1 MKAKISLFLF
11 VLTFQTV
18 LFGQEKLKAVFNDQ
32 INPAAPAAKPFIDF
46 DGKGFII
53 NGKHT
58 FLTSGSIHYPRV
70 PSLLWKDRLLR
81 MKRGGF
87 DAVETYNFW
96 NFHETRENEWDFS
109 GDKDFGKFLETAQ
122 KLGMYS
128 IVRVGPYVC
137 AEWDLGGFP
146 IWLKFKPAFK
156 VRTNDSVYLKWN
168 DHWYDKILPIVA
180 NHQISKGGNV
190 IMVQLENEH
199 PMGWGVVKNNPY
211 FTHLQAQAEK
221 NNIEVPWFFSGLHH
235 GGPPS
240 TNNANTATRTN
251 PWFTTEFWSGWFDAY
266 RTLGEKRL
274 RNIDQANWEIQAHAG
289 GGYNFYMI
297 HGGTN
302 FETWND
308 NSGAASYDYGTAIGQ
323 AGDLRLMYY
332 RMKRANLFAKSFP
345 TIIGNA
351 TNEVDNYKD
360 FASGKSVE
368 ILGAPKSADGTFV
381 FIRNFSN
388 TEATATYKN
397 GDTFRMSS
405 YGIYP
410 IPVDV
415 NISNNLKIASST
427 LPVFGIAR
435 NENTTTLI
443 VYGQPGDKGNMV
455 LNMNGK
461 TRVTSNSKAIKANTN
476 NSESVTLQ
484 VNIPANGTEE
494 CLLSSGTETVR
505 ILAINQD
512 LSLYTWIL
520 GDAGKQF
527 VVCGSSF
534 VRDLQIKNNKTSVII
549 ERPYSEVSPQ
559 RIAVYGSKSQSW
571 NLKVKADI
579 SLATKPAPA
588 FSKWQM
594 AESPETTTDF
604 DDSKWLATD
613 SVMDMGADGNISA
626 FGWYRTTINAPAATE
641 AIMKLKYSNNIE
653 IFVNGKHASEAKGIA
668 KLNLAAGKNTISI
681 LASHTGRDKEY
692 LYMGALCNH
701 NDKGIFGKVTLE
713 MNGTTTQ
720 LKGWKM
726 RGNASITAPETKS
739 WAEVSTSNGAP
750 SFFKTTFKA
759 PRPGNVG
766 PNPVYRVSYKGLT
779 RGTMWINGHNLGRY
793 PEKIRLNTLYIP
805 ECWLNNNEN
814 SLVIFDETGANP
826 SQIELIADKVES
838 REIIEVSEVVTS
850 ATPIVVSQEYPPRNL
865 SAQNI
870 GNIAFGKPV
879 TASSIANSTL
889 AEAITDGDLNSDWA
903 AVNNEPNA
911 WFTVDFQKLEAIKVI
926 EINWN
931 IPARNYKY
939 TVEASNDNVNWT
951 KIGDQTTA
959 VPTSPDSPS
968 ELSRLNLTGESYRYI
983 KVTINESKSMRVAE
997 MKVFG
1002 K

>member
-1 MKAKISLFLF
+1 MKTKISLFLF
-11 VLTFQTV
+11 ILAFNTI
-18 LFGQEKLKAVFNDQ
+18 LFGQEKPKSVRNDL
-32 INPAAPAAKPFIDF
+32 IYPALESVKPFIDF

-70 PSLLWKDRLLR
+70 PSLLWEDRLLR
-81 MKRGGF
+81 MKQGGF

-109 GDKDFGKFLETAQ
+109 GDKDFAKFLDISQ

-146 IWLKFKPAFK
+146 IWLKFKPAFN
-156 VRTNDSVYLKWN
+156 VRTNDSLYLKWN

-180 NHQISKGGNV
+180 KHQIHKGGNV
-190 IMVQLENEH
+190 VMVQLENEH
-199 PMGWGVVKNNPY
+199 PQGWGVVNDIPY
-211 FTHLQAQAEK
+211 FSHLKAQAEK
-221 NNIEVPWFFSGLHH
+221 HKIEVPWFFSGLHH

-251 PWFTTEFWSGWFDAY
+251 PWFSTEFWSGWFDAY
-266 RTLGEKRL
+266 RTLAEKRL
-274 RNIDQANWEIQAHAG
+274 RNIDQATWEIQAHAG

-332 RMKRANLFAKSFP
+332 RMKRANLLAKSFP

-351 TNEVDNYKD
+351 VNEADSYKD
-360 FASGKSVE
+360 FATGKSLE

-388 TEATATYKN
+388 AEATATYKN

-410 IPVDV
+410 IPVNV
-415 NISNNLKIASST
+415 TVSKNMKITAST
-427 LPVFGIAR
+427 LPVFGMAL

-443 VYGQPGDKGNMV
+443 VYGQPGDNGNLV
-455 LNMNGK
+455 LGMNGK
-461 TRVTSNSKAIKANTN
+461 ASVISTSKAIKANTN
-476 NSESVTLQ
+476 TSDAVTLQ

-494 CLLSSGTETVR
+494 CLLNCGTESVR
-505 ILAINQD
+505 ILAISQD
-512 LSLYTWIL
+512 LTLYTWIL

-534 VRDLQIKNNKTSVII
+534 VRNLQVKNNKPSVII
-549 ERPYSEVSPQ
+549 ERPYSEASPE
-559 RIAVYGSKSQSW
+559 RIAVYGSKNQSW
-571 NLKVKADI
+571 NLKVNADM

-594 AESPETTTDF
+594 STSPETLADF

-613 SVMDMGADGNISA
+613 TLIDMGADGNISA
-626 FGWYRTTINAPAATE
+626 FAWYRTTINAPAATE
-641 AIMKLKYSNNIE
+641 AVLKLKYSNNIE
-653 IFVNGKHASEAKGIA
+653 VFVNGIRASETKGTV
-668 KLNLAAGKNTISI
+668 KLNLTAGKNTISI
-681 LASHTGRDKEY
+681 MASHSGRNKEY

-701 NDKGIFGKVTLE
+701 NDKGIFGKAFLE
-713 MNGTTTQ
+713 MNGATTE

-726 RGNASITAPETKS
+726 RGNASATAPDAKKWTI
-739 WAEVSTSNGAP
+739 VSNSFGAP
-750 SFFKTTFKA
+750 AFYKTTFKA
-759 PRPGNVG
+759 PLPTKVG

-793 PEKIRLNTLYIP
+793 PEKIRLSTLYIP

-826 SQIELIADKVES
+826 SQIEMAADNVES
-838 REIIEVSEVVTS
+838 REIIAVTAPASS
-850 ATPIVVSQEYPPRNL
+850 ATPIVVSPEYPARNL
-865 SAQNI
+865 PAQNV

-879 TASSIANSTL
+879 SASSVAKSTL
-889 AEAITDGDLNSDWA
+889 ADAITDGDFNSDWA
-903 AVNNEPNA
+903 AVNNEPNQ
-911 WFTVDFQKLEAIKVI
+911 WFTIDLLKSEAVKII

-939 TVEASNDNVNWT
+939 TVEASNDNVNWA
-951 KIGDQTTA
+951 KIGDHTTA

-968 ELSRLNLTGESYRYI
+968 ELSRLNLQSEKYRYI